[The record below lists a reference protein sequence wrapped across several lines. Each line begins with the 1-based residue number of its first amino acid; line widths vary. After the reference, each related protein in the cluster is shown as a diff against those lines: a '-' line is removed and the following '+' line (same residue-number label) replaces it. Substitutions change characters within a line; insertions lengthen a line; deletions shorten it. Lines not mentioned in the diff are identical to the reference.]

1 MVQLFVHSVPNC
13 GLVSHPYRVVSIS
26 YRWTLHFHGDSTDH
40 VAGID
45 VVLLDTTRVDVYL
58 TCYLRIAAGD
68 VSGRRPAFVQAPSDQ
83 ALELER

>member
-1 MVQLFVHSVPNC
+1 MIHEAVLTLTENAF
-13 GLVSHPYRVVSIS
+13 GSHPRCVVSICYGS
-26 YRWTLHFHGDSTDH
+26 ISPFHGDSTDH